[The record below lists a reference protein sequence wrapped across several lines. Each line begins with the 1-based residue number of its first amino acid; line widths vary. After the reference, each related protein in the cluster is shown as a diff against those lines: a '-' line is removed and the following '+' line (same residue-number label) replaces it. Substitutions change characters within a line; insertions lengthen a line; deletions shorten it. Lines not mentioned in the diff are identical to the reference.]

1 MIKVDGAISEE
12 GKTDEQGGEEAVATA
27 STGSTMDARSTEY
40 SAYSAFQNETSI
52 AMHLLLTHHPILI

>member
-27 STGSTMDARSTEY
+27 STGSTMDVPSTLRTPP
-40 SAYSAFQNETSI
+40 SR
-52 AMHLLLTHHPILI
+52 MRHR